1 MSKANLIVVY
11 KWECAVWCGECGSGR
26 LWSVGVRRCGEK
38 RCGVLCEVVGVCVIV
53 RDVARC
59 IVL

>member
-1 MSKANLIVVY
+1 M
-11 KWECAVWCGECGSGR
+11 
-26 LWSVGVRRCGEK
+26 GVRRCGEK

-59 IVL
+59 IGL